1 MPGAYVWATGWTW
14 SNSGR
19 LGFCGIHACSYRT
32 ECDGGK
38 ILALHGFVQE
48 SIEESVR
55 EFVEDAT
62 WSMVWKLSVE
72 AIYIN
77 IKTQKTPC
85 FLTDGGWG
93 GSIHNLCEFYSKKLT
108 GSETSTTS
116 LRLHE
121 KWIDMAHVHLAQMDL
136 ISWCLVHMFEPQAER
151 EATAGA
157 LDSAESMPAATEPS
171 VKEARFWLFMAL
183 SKNPP
188 KNLSEN
194 SLKMRHG
201 PWFES

>member
-1 MPGAYVWATGWTW
+1 MEDEGAAFTICVNFIQKNW
-14 SNSGR
+14 
-19 LGFCGIHACSYRT
+19 LGQRP
-32 ECDGGK
+32 
-38 ILALHGFVQE
+38 AL
-48 SIEESVR
+48 
-55 EFVEDAT
+55 
-62 WSMVWKLSVE
+62 L
-72 AIYIN
+72 
-77 IKTQKTPC
+77 P
-85 FLTDGGWG
+85 
-93 GSIHNLCEFYSKKLT
+93 
-108 GSETSTTS
+108 TS

-183 SKNPP
+183 FKNLS

-201 PWFES
+201 LKAKCRSNIHQRQDLK